1 MNFSCTRK
9 LIINLSLFSIL
20 LVLTMLTGCKTDSST
35 ISSNPVAA
43 TDLPGASTPSITEN
57 EVIVEVVGAKD
68 QIFSTEAAVQ
78 EEPVAINIAQPTPA
92 PTLSDWRDAPISPL
106 AISDRVI
113 EIYKEG
119 QRQGRD
125 PHSFS
130 VIGDCQAIPFVFMGP
145 YGRGEF
151 EPTKAEGQLW
161 RAITTFDSSF
171 KRWSVTA
178 RGGFTAASILNPLQA
193 DPDQCKPGETP
204 LSCEYRLN
212 NPAYVFVT
220 LETWLDPE
228 TVDRYEIY
236 LRQIID
242 TVIENGSVPIL
253 ITKADS
259 SELRGKEHVI
269 NPVIV
274 RVAYENQLP
283 LVNFWRSAQYL
294 DNYGIDPDREGFH
307 LSQAGYDVKNTL
319 ALRALYQVWTSI
331 DEGEMPLEV
340 SPTQTEE
347 PDENHELEVAL
358 APFQCE
364 DSCVFFGTAQS
375 KDGNILGGGVYGYHP
390 HSKSLTQILPSG
402 FDLQDVSTDNQ
413 RLLVNQDN
421 RLYEVDL
428 IPGSTE
434 LITETFNNNGR
445 QGAYWNTDETEVI
458 FLDRDSPLLT
468 KNGEAFNLIPAG
480 KDDRI
485 IFESGI
491 CTSKD
496 YCKLEGVFQYTIN
509 GDTDKL
515 DTMLNPI
522 FSPDGSRVAFLNPEA
537 ATAENFFHSRYM
549 VLEDSATGI
558 ASRRVLYFPEVSGF
572 MVYADVETYA
582 FSPGS
587 DKVFI
592 LYDVYSEYY
601 EYSLRLE
608 TYLWDLNNGIR
619 FNLAKLN
626 GPSASLN
633 PKAVWSPEGDVVLL
647 FLTDINDEGEFSIS
661 VYQSDLFTESNLLLW
676 DENIF
681 TGTDYLYLTNIFWR

>member
-1 MNFSCTRK
+1 MNLSSTRK
-9 LIINLSLFSIL
+9 QIINLSLFSIL
-20 LVLTMLTGCKTDSST
+20 FVLLILTGCQNDFLKISST
-35 ISSNPVAA
+35 PIPA
-43 TDLPGASTPSITEN
+43 TDLPGASTQSIIEK
-57 EVIVEVVGAKD
+57 EVPAEVVEDKD
-68 QIFSTEAAVQ
+68 QISSMEAAVQ
-78 EEPVAINIAQPTPA
+78 EESGVTNTPQPTPA

-151 EPTKAEGQLW
+151 EPTEAEGQLW
-161 RAITTFDSSF
+161 RAITTFDTSF

-193 DPDQCKPGETP
+193 DPEQCKPGETP

-212 NPAYVFVT
+212 NPAYVFIT

-242 TVIENGSVPIL
+242 AVIENGSVPIL

-307 LSQAGYDVKNTL
+307 LSQAGYDLKNTL
-319 ALRALYQVWTSI
+319 ALRALYQAWISI
-331 DEGEMPLEV
+331 DEGEIPVVV
-340 SPTQTEE
+340 SPTQTAV

-364 DSCVFFGTAQS
+364 DGCVFFGTAQS
-375 KDGNILGGGVYGYHP
+375 KDGNILGGGVYGYQP
-390 HSKSLTQILPSG
+390 QSKSLTQILPSG

-413 RLLVNQDN
+413 RLLVNEDN
-421 RLYEVDL
+421 RLYEADL
-428 IPGSTE
+428 ISGSTE
-434 LITETFNNNGR
+434 LVTETFNNDGR

-458 FLDRDSPLLT
+458 FLDRESPLLT
-468 KNGEAFNLIPAG
+468 KNGGAFNLIPAA
-480 KDDRI
+480 KDERI

-509 GDTDKL
+509 GDIEKL

-537 ATAENFFHSRYM
+537 PTAENFFHSRYM
-549 VLEDSATGI
+549 VLEDTASGI

-572 MVYADVETYA
+572 MVYADVETYT
-582 FSPGS
+582 FSPES

-619 FNLAKLN
+619 YDLAKLN
-626 GPSASLN
+626 GPSASLD
-633 PKAVWSPEGDVVLL
+633 PKAVWSPEGDIVLL

-661 VYQSDLFTESNLLLW
+661 IYQSDLLTESKLLLW

-681 TGTDYLYLTNIFWR
+681 TSPDYLYLTNIFWR